1 MASTATEQA
10 ALEQARVGVSY
21 LAKPMMAGRQ
31 SAVRVAETCTQDA
44 MEMYTE
50 NRMAN
55 GRNGTMAPGI
65 LRTNLKAGQRSIR
78 PHISSSIATT
88 KTVSKVSGGQRTLEH
103 TILTGADEA
112 QPEALE
118 VLAAEADFAEGAGDD
133 SALPAL

>member
-10 ALEQARVGVSY
+10 VLEQARVEVSY

-31 SAVRVAETCTQDA
+31 SAVRVVEMCTQDG

-50 NRMAN
+50 NRMVS

-65 LRTNLKAGQRSIR
+65 LRTNLKAGERSIR

-88 KTVSKVSGGQRTLEH
+88 KTVSKVSGEQRILEH
-103 TILTGADEA
+103 TILTGAAEA
-112 QPEALE
+112 RPEALG

>member
-10 ALEQARVGVSY
+10 ALEQARVEVSY

-31 SAVRVAETCTQDA
+31 SAVRVVEMCTQDG

-50 NRMAN
+50 NRMVS

-65 LRTNLKAGQRSIR
+65 LRTNLKAGLRSIR

-88 KTVSKVSGGQRTLEH
+88 KIVSRVNGEQRILEH
-103 TILTGADEA
+103 TILTGAAEA
-112 QPEALE
+112 RPEALE